1 MLNANLQPGE
11 IIESLG
17 QFRLKVIQNKNSYCF
32 SVDSLLLAEFI
43 KIKNREKIIDL
54 GTGCGIIPLLLY
66 SPQKNNVIFGVE
78 IQEKLASLAERNI
91 LINNLE
97 KRIFI
102 QQGDINH
109 LKKKFPAEYFDVITV
124 NPPYIPSG
132 RGKNSSD
139 NEQLVAR
146 HELNIDFDTMM
157 QISRYLL
164 KKGGRLYLIH
174 RADIFIPV
182 IMTLKRYNLEPKIL
196 QFIYTKK
203 GSQAKR
209 FLLEARKEGGTELKV
224 LAPLF
229 IQRDKN

>member
-1 MLNANLQPGE
+1 MLNTNLQPGE

-102 QQGDINH
+102 QQ
-109 LKKKFPAEYFDVITV
+109 
-124 NPPYIPSG
+124 
-132 RGKNSSD
+132 
-139 NEQLVAR
+139 
-146 HELNIDFDTMM
+146 
-157 QISRYLL
+157 
-164 KKGGRLYLIH
+164 
-174 RADIFIPV
+174 
-182 IMTLKRYNLEPKIL
+182 
-196 QFIYTKK
+196 
-203 GSQAKR
+203 
-209 FLLEARKEGGTELKV
+209 
-224 LAPLF
+224 
-229 IQRDKN
+229 